1 MGVVAGIDVAF
12 PVAAAVELRVG
23 GGVELAVLDGLSLGL
38 DLVYSIGLS
47 RIDDDPDAPK
57 NQGLTV
63 QAGVVIPVG
72 G

>member
-1 MGVVAGIDVAF
+1 MDYG
-12 PVAAAVELRVG
+12 VAAG
-23 GGVELAVLDGLSLGL
+23 GGVELAVSDGLSLGL

-47 RIDDDPDAPK
+47 RIEDDPDAPK
-57 NQGLTV
+57 NQSLTA